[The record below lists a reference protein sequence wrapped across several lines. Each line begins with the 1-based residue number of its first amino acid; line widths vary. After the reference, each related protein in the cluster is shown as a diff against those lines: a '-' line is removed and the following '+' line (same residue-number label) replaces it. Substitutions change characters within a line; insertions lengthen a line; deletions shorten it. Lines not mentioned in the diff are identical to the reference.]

1 MKRKVTNS
9 LRARLLLLL
18 FSAVVITACIQSF
31 IAYRTSLDETNEIFD
46 YQMQQMALSL
56 RPGLNFDGYG
66 SNGFRQDEDES
77 FEFVV
82 QVSTSDRKILFQ
94 SSSSTT
100 LPHREVTGFTLFDA
114 RGTTYKL
121 YTLLHG
127 NQLIQIAQDRAAR
140 RSLARN
146 LAIRTTIPITVM
158 VALLLFMVW
167 WVVTSSLAPVYRV
180 QRQIS
185 TREADSLD
193 EVDTIGLPNEVRP
206 LVEELN
212 LLLRRMRQA
221 FDAQKNFVADAAHEL
236 RSPLSA
242 LKLQVEQLRRSNTEK
257 DREVAVHRL
266 GTGIDRATRLVEQLL
281 VLARQQANAD
291 PNSLAKPIEINSL
304 CLVAFNDVYPLAQQK
319 HIDMGLIQTDEC
331 FVMGHEEAIRI
342 MLRNILDNSVKY
354 SPEYSKIDFKVIQKG
369 RSVCIHIDDSGPGI
383 PESDSERVMDR
394 FYRIPGNPVSGSGL
408 GLSIVKTIADLH
420 SATIKILKSDTLGG
434 LAVSVTFQ
442 AYRLI
447 TTPLNRHDKQG
458 INK

>member
-18 FSAVVITACIQSF
+18 FSAVVITACIQLF

-66 SNGFRQDEDES
+66 SNGFRQDEEES
-77 FEFVV
+77 FEFIV
-82 QVSTSDRKILFQ
+82 QVATTNHKVLFQ

-100 LPHREVTGFTLFDA
+100 LPLRETTGFTLFDA

-127 NQLIQIAQDRAAR
+127 KQVIQVAQDRAAR

-146 LAIRTTIPITVM
+146 LAIRTTTPIMVM

-193 EVDTIGLPNEVRP
+193 EVDTAGLPNEVRP

-221 FDAQKNFVADAAHEL
+221 FNAQKNFVADAAHEL

-242 LKLQVEQLRRSNTEK
+242 LKLQVEQLRRAHTEK

-281 VLARQQANAD
+281 VLAKQQS
-291 PNSLAKPIEINSL
+291 NSNSNNSTKHFDINRL
-304 CLVAFNDVYPLAQQK
+304 CLVAFTDVYPLALQK
-319 HIDMGLIQTDEC
+319 HIDMGLSQTDEC
-331 FVMGHEEAIRI
+331 FVMGQEEAIRI
-342 MLRNILDNSVKY
+342 MLRNILDNSIKY
-354 SPEYSKIDFKVIQKG
+354 SPEHGKIDFKVILNG
-369 RSVCIHIDDSGPGI
+369 RSVCLLIEDTGPGI
-383 PESDSERVMDR
+383 PESDYARVMDR

-420 SATIKILKSDTLGG
+420 SATIEISKSNTLGG
-434 LAVSVTFQ
+434 LSVSVTFQ
-442 AYRLI
+442 AYRLV
-447 TTPLNRHDKQG
+447 TAPR
-458 INK
+458 